1 MPTLDRRRIPV
12 QLGILLTFFCIPF
25 WYRMSYAAPTRHPLY
40 AYGFLISLPVAWTI
54 ITWIL
59 AGFPGAKAL
68 LRDRLRLF
76 WVILLIV
83 LFGWMYVSV
92 NWSFINRVRD
102 LPEVA
107 QSASLQFLLVIS
119 WAIAVMCASPPPR
132 AIVIVFVISGVF
144 HAIIGGLQVAEQG
157 SLGLRFLHEFQLNPA
172 VSGVSIIQSGDVRW
186 LRPYGLQAHPN
197 VFAGALLMSLM
208 ACVAGIVHHSRRIRW
223 LSTGA
228 FLLILWV
235 FLLTFSRGAW
245 IGFIAGCVALL
256 PMLIRKPLKQAT
268 ARWGLATAIVL
279 SILAGGVFITM
290 YKDFLISRAQVGS
303 STEMRSVADRIV
315 FTDFAL
321 RAASRSTKNTLIGI
335 GAGNFPWRSS
345 YYLVG
350 TNYDLRGNNVH
361 QIWLTVFVELGLV
374 GFVMFSLGT
383 AIGLEGGLRQFKRDG
398 AVERA
403 IFIAIIVGLGVIGLV
418 DHYPVTMVQFQ
429 LAWWGLLA
437 TAMCPIMQKSPLQT
451 DTLADKGNHT

>member
-1 MPTLDRRRIPV
+1 MQTLDRRRIPV

-25 WYRMSYAAPTRHPLY
+25 WYRMSYAAPARHPLY
-40 AYGFLISLPVAWTI
+40 AYGFLITLPVLWTI
-54 ITWIL
+54 FTWIL
-59 AGFPGAKAL
+59 AGFPGAKSL
-68 LRDRLRLF
+68 VRDRLRLL
-76 WVILLIV
+76 WVILLV
-83 LFGWMYVSV
+83 ALFCWMYVSV

-107 QSASLQFLLVIS
+107 QSASLQFLLVVS
-119 WAIAVMCASPPPR
+119 WAIVVVCASPPPR
-132 AIVIVFVISGVF
+132 AIVFVLIMSGVF

-157 SLGLRFLHEFQLNPA
+157 SLGLKFLHEFQLNPA

-186 LRPYGLQAHPN
+186 LRPYGLQSHPN

-208 ACVAGIVHHSRRIRW
+208 ACVAGIIHPNRRIRW

-245 IGFIAGCVALL
+245 LGFIAGCVALL
-256 PMLIRKPLKQAT
+256 PMLLRTPLKQTA

-279 SILAGGVFITM
+279 SILAGGGFITI
-290 YKDFLISRAQVGS
+290 YKDYLISRAQVGS

-321 RAASRSTKNTLIGI
+321 RAASSSSQNTLIGI

-361 QIWLTVFVELGLV
+361 QIWLTVFVELGAV
-374 GFVMFSLGT
+374 GFLMFSLGT
-383 AIGLEGGLRQFKRDG
+383 MLGLEGGLRQFKRDG

-403 IFIAIIVGLGVIGLV
+403 LFIAIIVALGVIGLV

-429 LAWWGLLA
+429 LAWWGLLGA
-437 TAMCPIMQKSPLQT
+437 AMCPVMQKSPQQN
-451 DTLADKGNHT
+451 G